1 LNVKQQ
7 GYKEVLQKYNLKG
20 DIILVGDSAND
31 RKAFEEMI
39 RTINVNTFV
48 QTKFMKDVETLET
61 QKKQAEKEA
70 QTAKDAESR
79 LRAQLTVSQLTV
91 STLEREKQEKES
103 KIRELQNQVTSLA
116 ARSGGGG
123 GGRKGGCLSIL
134 NSVET
139 KIGRKL
145 IGDLQYSDEIKTPRG
160 FSKILYLKEYQDLFE
175 CVWIGNCNL
184 TTDHLVYSEKG
195 LVPAKQLSQDFN
207 TQQVRSVIVEGD
219 SFYCGGVLVSS
230 QTHFPWITKFCPL
243 IDLLSPS
250 CISLLD
256 HYLVSPLEY
265 YFG

>member
-1 LNVKQQ
+1 
-7 GYKEVLQKYNLKG
+7 
-20 DIILVGDSAND
+20 
-31 RKAFEEMI
+31 
-39 RTINVNTFV
+39 
-48 QTKFMKDVETLET
+48 VETLET
-61 QKKQAEKEA
+61 QKKNAEKEA
-70 QTAKDAESR
+70 QTAKDSESR
-79 LRAQLTVSQLTV
+79 LRAQLTASQLTV
-91 STLEREKQEKES
+91 STLERIKQEKES
-103 KIRELQNQVTSLA
+103 TIRGLQQQVDSLA
-116 ARSGGGG
+116 RRPSGGGG
-123 GGRKGGCLSIL
+123 GGKKGGCFSRL
-134 NSVET
+134 NTVET

-207 TQQVRSVIVEGD
+207 SQQVRAVIVEGD